1 MKSSEQLTL
10 AQNEKTPEAILIK
23 LWDTSKSVRVR
34 KAIAK
39 NPNAGPKVLRSAA
52 RLYLEEVLENPG
64 FFMLELFDEDA
75 WIKNLSEAYSNP
87 EEFIDGLWHR
97 SVISKHQLGWA
108 CLLSPQ
114 LTSRAVNV
122 IAQYVPSATFKRAIK
137 NKSVL
142 NNVKLLYQNSL
153 TSLEVW
159 PFDLETILVLYR
171 ENIISSEELY
181 SGLSNY
187 GVASAPTRKS
197 TFNKVITQL
206 IKKYISTKESFIA
219 KLLAKMFL
227 VLRHYALGWLSSNET
242 LATKLYATGSL
253 FAEVLSHMKRSYGSS
268 SLSKESFNI
277 IGEIVS
283 MQIKFKFFR
292 SANDKQ
298 IGGDYY
304 YTPDQITQVYDFMKS
319 HDLVS
324 APFSSYGLIHGKSA
338 IDALI
343 ACRDEVK
350 EFFIRSGCVGSWVSA
365 LGSDPKY
372 ALVNEVNEAIFLR
385 EGISDNLL
393 FKFCSLR
400 KVVSLSESTHIF

>member
-1 MKSSEQLTL
+1 MKSSEQLIL
-10 AQNEKTPEAILIK
+10 AQNEKTPEITLIQ

-39 NPNAGPKVLRSAA
+39 NPNAGPKVLKSAA

-64 FFMLELFDEDA
+64 FFMLELFDEDT
-75 WIKNLSEAYSNP
+75 WIKSLSEAYTNP

-114 LTSRAVNV
+114 LTSRAINV
-122 IAQYVPSATFKRAIK
+122 VTQYVPSATFKRAIK
-137 NKSVL
+137 NKAVL

-171 ENIISSEELY
+171 ENIISSEDLY
-181 SGLSNY
+181 HGLSNY
-187 GVASAPTRKS
+187 GVASVSVRKS
-197 TFNKVITQL
+197 TFNKFINQL
-206 IKKYISTKESFIA
+206 IQKYISTREPSIA

-227 VLRHYALGWLSSNET
+227 VLRHYALQWLNSNET
-242 LATKLYATGSL
+242 IVAQLQKTGSL
-253 FAEVLSHMKRSYGSS
+253 FVEVLSYMKRSCESN
-268 SLSKESFNI
+268 SLSKENFNI
-277 IGEIVS
+277 VGELVS
-283 MQIKFKFFR
+283 RLIRFKFFR
-292 SANDKQ
+292 S
-298 IGGDYY
+298 IGDHY

-319 HDLVS
+319 YNLVS
-324 APFSSYGLIHGKSA
+324 APFFSYGIINGTSA
-338 IDALI
+338 IDALSG
-343 ACRDEVK
+343 CREEVK
-350 EFFIRSGCVGSWVSA
+350 EFFIRSGCLGSWVSA

-372 ALVNEVNEAIFLR
+372 LLANEINEAIFLR
-385 EGISDNLL
+385 EGISNNLL
-393 FKFCSLR
+393 FKSCSLR